1 MAAASRG
8 RWLVSWSFPF
18 RLSPPSVGDLTGP
31 RKLLTDEKESRML
44 RKLPTLAL
52 TLLHPISLRPRS
64 GALVLSP
71 LHFPFVLCP
80 LSKRKQR
87 VFTEHN

>member
-1 MAAASRG
+1 MEEVVQAGLVAVAVAAAEGRVSAASRS

-18 RLSPPSVGDLTGP
+18 QLSPPSVGDFTGP

-52 TLLHPISLRPRS
+52 NLLYPISPRPRS
-64 GALVLSP
+64 GALVL
-71 LHFPFVLCP
+71 
-80 LSKRKQR
+80 
-87 VFTEHN
+87 